1 MCDSTRAIY
10 NCLAI
15 YNIISQSIQYQRT
28 VCTIS
33 ARVFLNAALLYELRI
48 TMLATQVLNTGC
60 NYSQAGIVT

>member
-1 MCDSTRAIY
+1 MCDSTRAMY

-15 YNIISQSIQYQRT
+15 YSIISQSIQYQRT

-48 TMLATQVLNTGC
+48 TA
-60 NYSQAGIVT
+60 